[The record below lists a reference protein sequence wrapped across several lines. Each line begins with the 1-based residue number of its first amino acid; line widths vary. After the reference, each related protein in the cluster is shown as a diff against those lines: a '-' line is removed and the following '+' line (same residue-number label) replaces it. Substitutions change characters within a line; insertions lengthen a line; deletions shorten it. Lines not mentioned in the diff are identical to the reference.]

1 VSDASVTFVGNA
13 DQLLAEHKKIEAANA
28 KEIEQLKQKL
38 ADSKKFYNEEKKL
51 IGEAN
56 TALDKLRTAQEIY
69 NAQVQKWFNL
79 LAQGK
84 ITSEQFNK
92 LKGEEKAKLDAAT
105 AAIEKARLA
114 QEKLTA
120 ASKAGN
126 VETQRSGQLADVTAN
141 GFAFMATKALLAV
154 AAIKKLAEEQKR
166 QREAAEVTV
175 KTVDDLSRDYAI
187 QGGLKTDEQRLKARA
202 EIMTVAR
209 ENGSTVDQAFNTASQ
224 LASSGFEAP
233 TGDTLDSA
241 LKIIKTSDMAKG
253 DPKGYIDAA
262 ARYLKASNRELNGK
276 NLLEIGVAMRGLA
289 DTPVQASD
297 LSEFAAA
304 APVLNMQ
311 GVDWKTGLGMM
322 TELRRGMS
330 GAESGTKMRN
340 IALKLA
346 KASTDKQASEALET
360 LGLKPEDVDAIG
372 ETMPQA
378 LQVLG
383 ERINAQPIEKRVGL
397 MTKIFEGE
405 NVAAADIL
413 MKNLPGVEKNV
424 KAMSDDSL
432 FTAGVNFQLQGY
444 NAETNR
450 ATIELQ
456 SKQLED
462 EASVTRKSILL
473 KEVEVNRIE
482 RMRTQG
488 VMKNTYDTIIQNPK
502 DDLMNQLGAVSD
514 DELLQRS
521 KTGIQLFNGYESEQQ
536 QADARKRLDKS
547 GTEFTQHDLQRRLN
561 GAPGNAAPDP
571 AMAEQNAIL
580 KDIRGAVTNPANR
593 PVVNPTVGGR
603 TDR

>member
-1 VSDASVTFVGNA
+1 MSDASVTFVGNA
-13 DQLLAEHKKIEAANA
+13 DQLLQEHKKIEAANA
-28 KEIEQLKQKL
+28 KEIAQLKQKI
-38 ADSKKFYNEEKKL
+38 ADSKKYYNEEKKL

-56 TALDKLRTAQEIY
+56 TALDKLRTAQEVY
-69 NAQVQKWFNL
+69 NDQLKKWFNL

-92 LKGEEKAKLDAAT
+92 LKGDEKTKLDAAT
-105 AAIEKARLA
+105 AATEKARLA
-114 QEKLTA
+114 HEKLTA

-166 QREAAEVTV
+166 QREAAEVTI

-187 QGGLKTDEQRLKARA
+187 QGGLKADEQRLKARS

-209 ENGSTVDQAFNTASQ
+209 ENGSTVEQAFNTASQ
-224 LASSGFEAP
+224 LASSGFESP
-233 TGDTLDSA
+233 TGETLDSA

-360 LGLKPEDVDAIG
+360 IGLKPEDVDAIG

-413 MKNLPGVEKNV
+413 MKNLPGVDKNI
-424 KAMSDDSL
+424 KAMADDSL
-432 FTAGVNFQLQGY
+432 FTAGVNFQLQGH

-450 ATIELQ
+450 ATIDLQ
-456 SKQLED
+456 NKQLED
-462 EASVTRKSILL
+462 EAGVTRKTVLL
-473 KEVEVNRIE
+473 KEVEINRIE
-482 RMRTQG
+482 RMKNQG
-488 VMKNTYDTIIQNPK
+488 VLKNTYDTIIQNPK

-514 DELLQRS
+514 EELLQRS
-521 KTGIQLFNGYESEQQ
+521 KTGVQVFNGYESKQQ
-536 QADARKRLDKS
+536 RADAMQRLDKS
-547 GTEFTQHDLQRRLN
+547 GTEFTPQELQQRRN
-561 GAPGNAAPDP
+561 GVPVNAAADP
-571 AMAEQNAIL
+571 QMAEQNAVL
-580 KDIRGAVTNPANR
+580 RDIRAAVTNPANR
-593 PVVNPTVGGR
+593 PVSNPTVTGR